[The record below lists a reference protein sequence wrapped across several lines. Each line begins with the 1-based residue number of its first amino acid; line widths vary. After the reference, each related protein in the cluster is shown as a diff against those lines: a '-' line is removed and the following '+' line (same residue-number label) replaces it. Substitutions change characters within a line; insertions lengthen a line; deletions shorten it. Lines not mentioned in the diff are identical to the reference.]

1 MFAPTAVVFSL
12 AVLLT
17 SVAAQGDSRIPG
29 YSAEVVQTY
38 IAALPS
44 GEACDAA
51 FNTVLSPAG
60 NLTEAEYSAA
70 LQTFCSVDCGGSV
83 VELTVTNCR
92 SLEFAAVCSSFS
104 ACQGRT
110 DKIAAGVHSRI
121 YWRMEMALSQTL
133 HRVQTSTQ
141 TAQLGVLMPSWVQ
154 QTGLAA
160 AIKIFTTTLT
170 SSPNSR

>member
-1 MFAPTAVVFSL
+1 MLCSGGGNL
-12 AVLLT
+12 H
-17 SVAAQGDSRIPG
+17 
-29 YSAEVVQTY
+29 

-92 SLEFAAVCSSFS
+92 SLEFAALFQLARIHGS
-104 ACQGRT
+104 AGQAQCPVP
-110 DKIAAGVHSRI
+110 ALLPYPLMSRP
-121 YWRMEMALSQTL
+121 LFPSTL
-133 HRVQTSTQ
+133 VSEGSTRQEFPLLVQH
-141 TAQLGVLMPSWVQ
+141 
-154 QTGLAA
+154 
-160 AIKIFTTTLT
+160 
-170 SSPNSR
+170 